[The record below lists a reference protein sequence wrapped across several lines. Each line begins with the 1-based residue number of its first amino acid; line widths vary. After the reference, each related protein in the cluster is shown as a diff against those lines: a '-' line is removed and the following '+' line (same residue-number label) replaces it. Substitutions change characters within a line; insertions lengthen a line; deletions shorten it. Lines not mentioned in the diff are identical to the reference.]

1 MTSPATRRIVIDPI
15 TRIEGHGKVTIV
27 VNDDDSIGEARFH
40 VVEFRGFERFI
51 RGRPYWEVPMIVQ
64 RLCGICPVSHH
75 LCSGKTMDLIAG
87 VDRLPPAAEKVRRLM
102 HYGQLLQSN
111 AVHYFHLATPDLL
124 FGFEGPSR
132 QRNIV
137 GEIENYPEIA
147 KWAISIRKYGQEVI
161 KAVGGKKI
169 HPSLVIPGG
178 VNANLSV
185 ADRDALRKDVDQIV
199 AWSLDALELCKR
211 LVHEDAPR
219 LAAFGTIESNYVSLV
234 GENGAMDLYGGT
246 LRAIDRNG
254 ATIFDG
260 VTPEQYD
267 DYIADDVRA
276 WSYMKF
282 PYIRSLGKADGW
294 YRVGPLAQVNCCDFI
309 DTPLADRARRDFKAP
324 AAGKPVHTTLYQ
336 HWARVICMVHAAEK
350 LRELLYD
357 DDLQGTD
364 LVARGERRLVGA
376 GWLEAPRGTLF
387 HRYKIDENDLVTDA
401 KLVVATANNNEAIN
415 RSIQQVAID
424 YLTGREITDAVLNNI
439 EVAVRA
445 YDPCLSCATH
455 ALGQMPLVVTLERA
469 DGAVLASRTR
479 D

>member
-1 MTSPATRRIVIDPI
+1 MTSPGTRRIVIDPI
-15 TRIEGHGKVTIV
+15 TRIEGHGKVTIRL
-27 VNDDDSIGEARFH
+27 NDDDSIGEARFH

-75 LCSGKTMDLIAG
+75 LCSAKTMDLIAG

-132 QRNIV
+132 QRNFI
-137 GEIENYPEIA
+137 GTIENFPEIA
-147 KWAISIRKYGQEVI
+147 KWAIFIRKYGQGVI
-161 KAVGGKKI
+161 QALGGKKI
-169 HPSLVIPGG
+169 HPSLALPGG
-178 VNANLSV
+178 VNANLSI
-185 ADRDALRKDVDQIV
+185 ADRDALRADVDRIV
-199 AWSLDALELCKR
+199 AWSGDALDLCKR
-211 LVHEDAPR
+211 LIEADAER
-219 LAAFGTIESNYVSLV
+219 LAAFGTVESNYVSLV
-234 GENGAMDLYGGT
+234 GENGKMDLYGGT

-260 VTPEQYD
+260 VTPAEYD
-267 DYIADDVRA
+267 AYIGDDVRA

-282 PYIRSLGKADGW
+282 PYIRSLGPADGW
-294 YRVGPLAQVNCCDFI
+294 YRVGPLAQINCCDFI
-309 DTPLADRARRDFKAP
+309 DTPLAERARRDFKAP
-324 AAGKPVHTTLYQ
+324 AGGKPVHATLYQ
-336 HWARVICMVHAAEK
+336 HWARVICMIHAAEK
-350 LRELLYD
+350 VRELLYD

-364 LVARGERRLVGA
+364 LVARGERRFEGA

-387 HRYKIDENDLVTDA
+387 HRYEIDANDQVTAA

-415 RSIQQVAID
+415 RSIQRVAIE

-455 ALGQMPLVVTLERA
+455 ALGEMPLVVTLERA
-469 DGAVLASRTR
+469 DGAVVASRTR
-479 D
+479 N

>member
-1 MTSPATRRIVIDPI
+1 MTSQPTRRIVIDPI
-15 TRIEGHGKVTIV
+15 TRIEGHGKVTIRL
-27 VNDDDSIGEARFH
+27 NDDDSIGEARFH

-75 LCSGKTMDLIAG
+75 LCAGKVMDVIAG
-87 VDRLPPAAEKVRRLM
+87 VDRLPTAAEKVRRLM

-124 FGFEGPSR
+124 FGFEGPPE
-132 QRNIV
+132 QRNII
-137 GEIENYPEIA
+137 GTIENYPEVA
-147 KWAISIRKYGQEVI
+147 KWAIFIRKYGQEVI
-161 KAVGGKKI
+161 KAVGGKKV
-169 HPSLVIPGG
+169 HPSLAIPGG
-178 VNANLSV
+178 VNQNLSV
-185 ADRDALRKDVDQIV
+185 ADRDALRGNIDQIV

-211 LVHEDAPR
+211 LVHQDAQR

-234 GENGAMDLYGGT
+234 GQNGAMDLYDGT

-260 VTPEQYD
+260 VSPQAYD
-267 DYIADDVRA
+267 DYIGDEVRS

-294 YRVGPLAQVNCCDFI
+294 YRVGPLAQINCCDFI
-309 DTPLADRARRDFKAP
+309 DTPLAEGARREFKQP
-324 AAGKPVHTTLYQ
+324 TGGKPVHSTLYQ

-350 LRELLYD
+350 LREMLYD

-364 LVARGERRLVGA
+364 LVAHGERRLEGA

-387 HRYKIDENDLVTDA
+387 HRYKIDENDQVTDA

-415 RSIQQVAID
+415 RSIQRVAID
-424 YLTGREITDAVLNNI
+424 YLAGREITDLVLNNI

-455 ALGQMPLVVTLERA
+455 ALGEMPLVVTLERA

-479 D
+479 G

>member
-1 MTSPATRRIVIDPI
+1 MTSPDTRRIVIDPI

-27 VNDDDSIGEARFH
+27 LNDDDSIGEARFH

-75 LCSGKTMDLIAG
+75 LCSAKTMDLIAG
-87 VDRLPPAAEKVRRLM
+87 VDQLPTTAEKVRRLM

-137 GEIENYPEIA
+137 GTIENYPEVA
-147 KWAISIRKYGQEVI
+147 KWAIFIRKYGQEVI

-169 HPSLVIPGG
+169 HPSLAIPGG
-178 VNANLSV
+178 VNTNLSI
-185 ADRDALRKDVDQIV
+185 ADRDALRGSIDQIV

-211 LVHEDAPR
+211 LVHQDAPR
-219 LAAFGTIESNYVSLV
+219 MAAFGTFESNYVSLV

-260 VTPEQYD
+260 VTPAQYD
-267 DYIADDVRA
+267 DYIGDEVRS

-294 YRVGPLAQVNCCDFI
+294 YRVGPLAQINCCDFI
-309 DTPLADRARRDFKAP
+309 DTPLAERARREFKQP
-324 AAGKPVHTTLYQ
+324 GAGKPVHSTLYQ

-364 LVARGERRLVGA
+364 LVAYGERRLEGA

-387 HRYKIDENDLVTDA
+387 HRYKIDDNDQVIDA

-424 YLTGREITDAVLNNI
+424 YLTGREITDEVLNNI

-455 ALGQMPLVVTLERA
+455 ALGDMPLIITLERA
-469 DGAVLASRTR
+469 NGAVLASRTR